1 MNTNTTEYVFNTLL
15 GSMNN
20 ALSHL
25 PHKTISDMPTD
36 EDELRDELEKERDYL
51 EYELEKEREYLEHEL
66 ERKNTDSNLFTII
79 STEKKEVELNCD
91 ESITAIGKY
100 VYYRF
105 SLNYNVH
112 TDFWLVIHNNAL
124 DLEPHEKIMLLD
136 SRIYLEIGGTKNIM
150 MNLKLS
156 LLIGHLM
163 DKPHQD
169 TGNTI
174 RIPIIL
180 TIDQLGGC
188 IDPQRAIYQEH
199 RIILYAPNLSNISY
213 KIEYLQ
219 HIVER
224 DINTY
229 SFERN
234 RVIMQY
240 QSKMIIIPRNNT
252 INLRFNNIVK
262 FLFISFIPNNN
273 DVDICNC
280 YDPGLYCIELIANQY
295 EPMVF
300 DGDRLLKVEF
310 MGIIMY
316 AISLCPEMRDWKN
329 CSEHLTN
336 RKHTKSGVNLGRLD
350 SLQMRFYAESSIE
363 GLTVE
368 VNAISI
374 NIQKWRD
381 GLTGTTFGS

>member
-1 MNTNTTEYVFNTLL
+1 MNTNTTEYVFNTLW
-15 GSMNN
+15 GPMND

-51 EYELEKEREYLEHEL
+51 EHDLEHDLEHEL

-79 STEKKEVELNCD
+79 STEKKEVELNYD
-91 ESITAIGKY
+91 EFKKASDKY

-105 SLNYNVH
+105 LLRYYVY

-124 DLEPHEKIMLLD
+124 DLEPHEKFMLLD
-136 SRIYLEIGGTKNIM
+136 SRICLDIGGTKIM
-150 MNLKLS
+150 TNLKLS

-180 TIDQLGGC
+180 TIDQLGGY
-188 IDPQRAIYQEH
+188 IDTQYTGFHAHY
-199 RIILYAPNLSNISY
+199 ILLHAPNLSNISY

-224 DINTY
+224 DVKT
-229 SFERN
+229 FLTEREN
-234 RVIMQY
+234 VTMQY
-240 QSKMIIIPRNNT
+240 QSEMIIIPRNNT
-252 INLRFNNIVK
+252 INLRFGNIVK

-280 YDPGLYCIELIANQY
+280 YDPGLYCIELIANRC

-300 DGDRLLKVEF
+300 DSDRLLKVEF

-336 RKHTKSGVNLGRLD
+336 RKHTKSGVNLSGLD

-374 NIQKWRD
+374 NIQKWII
-381 GLTGTTFGS
+381 GLTVTVY

>member
-1 MNTNTTEYVFNTLL
+1 MNTNISTEYVFNTLW
-15 GSMNN
+15 GPMND

-51 EYELEKEREYLEHEL
+51 EHDLEYDLEHEL

-105 SLNYNVH
+105 LLNYCYVY

-124 DLEPHEKIMLLD
+124 DLEPHEKFMLLD
-136 SRIYLEIGGTKNIM
+136 SIIYLEIGVAKNIM

-180 TIDQLGGC
+180 MIDQLGEC
-188 IDPQRAIYQEH
+188 IAPLCAIYNEH
-199 RIILYAPNLSNISY
+199 RIILHAPNLSNISY

-219 HIVER
+219 HIAER

-229 SFERN
+229 SIERK

-240 QSKMIIIPRNNT
+240 QSKKIIIPRNNT
-252 INLRFNNIVK
+252 INLRFYNIVK

>member
-1 MNTNTTEYVFNTLL
+1 MDTNTSTEYVFNTLC
-15 GSMNN
+15 GSMNF
-20 ALSHL
+20 AFSQL
-25 PHKTISDMPTD
+25 PYKMISDMPTD

-51 EYELEKEREYLEHEL
+51 EHDLEHEL

-79 STEKKEVELNCD
+79 STEKKEVELNYD
-91 ESITAIGKY
+91 EFKKASDKY

-105 SLNYNVH
+105 LLRYYVY

-124 DLEPHEKIMLLD
+124 DLEPHEKFMLLD
-136 SRIYLEIGGTKNIM
+136 SRICLEIGGVNNIM
-150 MNLKLS
+150 INLKLS

-180 TIDQLGGC
+180 TIDQLGGY
-188 IDPQRAIYQEH
+188 IDTQYTGFHAHY
-199 RIILYAPNLSNISY
+199 ILLHAPNLSNISY

-229 SFERN
+229 SIERK

-240 QSKMIIIPRNNT
+240 ELEMFIIQRNNT
-252 INLRFNNIVK
+252 INLRFDNIVK

-280 YDPGLYCIELIANQY
+280 YDPGLYCIELIVDKY

-336 RKHTKSGVNLGRLD
+336 RKHTKSGVNLSRLD
-350 SLQMRFYAESSIE
+350 SLQMRFYTESSIE

-374 NIQKWRD
+374 NIQKWI
-381 GLTGTTFGS
+381 GGMTGFTFNL